1 LAGGRRSFE
10 AFGEAGGE
18 RPIGRKRRRRM
29 TLRGRLTL
37 GVPIAAVLFGGWL
50 AGPGRGTLA
59 DAARWLEPPA
69 ELRLARVEAPPPELP
84 WAPDSVLGR
93 LPVSQE
99 AFRLAQAS
107 ADWLPKDQPPGAR
120 LWESLA
126 APPER
131 PDLVTP
137 LRVEYTLNPAL
148 TERVFGVLE
157 RSHVD
162 LGHVIVMDPATEEV
176 LVYASTDL
184 DRFPPTSTYP
194 AASLIKVVTAAAALE
209 HSPGAALRPCRFD
222 GSPYRL
228 TASRVNPPRGRGTEV
243 SLTKALATSNNQCFA
258 QLAVHEVGATSL
270 LDVIRRF
277 GILEAPGPMHSA
289 GSAADPGQDPFAL
302 GQLGCGL
309 AGCRITPLQAA
320 RMAGVLA
327 DGQLD
332 HPRWISRV
340 VDGSGRDL
348 PLPDLGEPRRVLSPK
363 LAAKMREMMVETTVR
378 GTARRAFHPRG
389 RPLVPGVRVAGKT
402 GSLSGRDPDGRYE
415 WFIGVAPA
423 DKPRVAVAVVVV
435 QGTVW
440 HRTASQVSADVFHTL
455 FCDDRGGS
463 CTPNGIGRWLPTT
476 SPPPALPPVRAAAA
490 TGAAR

>member
-1 LAGGRRSFE
+1 LE
-10 AFGEAGGE
+10 AFGETE
-18 RPIGRKRRRRM
+18 GRTMRKRRRM

-37 GVPIAAVLFGGWL
+37 GLPIAVAALGGWL
-50 AGPGRGTLA
+50 AGPGRTALA
-59 DAARWLEPPA
+59 GASRWLEPPA

-93 LPVSQE
+93 LPVSEE
-99 AFRLAQAS
+99 AFRLARAS
-107 ADWLPKDQPPGAR
+107 ADWLPKEQPPGAR

-148 TERVFGVLE
+148 TERVFDVLE

-162 LGHVIVMDPATEEV
+162 LGHVIVLDPATEEI

-184 DRFPPTSTYP
+184 DRFPPTATYP

-209 HSPGAALRPCRFD
+209 HSPGAAARPCRFA

-228 TASRVNPPRGRGTEV
+228 TAARIHPPRGGTEV

-277 GILEAPGPMHSA
+277 GILEAPGPMHSP
-289 GSAADPGQDPFAL
+289 GSAADPGSDPFAL

-320 RMAGVLA
+320 RMAGVMA

-402 GSLSGRDPDGRYE
+402 GSLSGHDPDGRYE

-423 DKPRVAVAVVVV
+423 DKPRIAVAVVVV

-440 HRTASQVSADVFHTL
+440 HRTASQVSADVFRTL
-455 FCDDRGGS
+455 FCDDRGS
-463 CTPNGIGRWLPTT
+463 ACSSETLARWLPTAD
-476 SPPPALPPVRAAAA
+476 PPPALPAPVRAAAA

>member
-1 LAGGRRSFE
+1 MAGGRRSFE
-10 AFGEAGGE
+10 AFGESGGE
-18 RPIGRKRRRRM
+18 HPIGRKRRRRM
-29 TLRGRLTL
+29 TLRGRLTHVL
-37 GVPIAAVLFGGWL
+37 PIGAVVAAGWL
-50 AGPGRGTLA
+50 AAGPGRTALA
-59 DAARWLEPPA
+59 LAARWLEPPA

-84 WAPDSVLGR
+84 WAPDSVLAR

-107 ADWLPKDQPPGAR
+107 ADWLPKVLPPGAR

-148 TERVFGVLE
+148 TERVFDVLE
-157 RSHVD
+157 QGHVD
-162 LGHVIVMDPATEEV
+162 LGHVIVMDPATDEI

-184 DRFPPTSTYP
+184 ERFPPTATYP
-194 AASLIKVVTAAAALE
+194 AASLIKVVTTAATLE
-209 HSPGAALRPCRFD
+209 HSPGAVARPCRFD

-228 TASRVNPPRGRGTEV
+228 TASRVNPPRRGTEV

-277 GILEAPGPMHSA
+277 GILEAPGPMHAA
-289 GSAADPGQDPFAL
+289 GSAEDPGQDPFAL

-320 RMAGVLA
+320 RMASVVA

-363 LAAKMREMMVETTVR
+363 LAATMREMMVETTVR
-378 GTARRAFHPRG
+378 GTARRAFNPRG
-389 RPLVPGVRVAGKT
+389 RPLVPGVRIAGKT

-423 DKPRVAVAVVVV
+423 EKPRIAVAVVVV
-435 QGTVW
+435 QGSVW
-440 HRTASQVSADVFHTL
+440 HRTAAQVSAGVFHTL
-455 FCDDRGGS
+455 FCDDRGACGS
-463 CTPNGIGRWLPTT
+463 DGVSRWLPTADPQP
-476 SPPPALPPVRAAAA
+476 SLPPVRAAAA
-490 TGAAR
+490 TGAAH